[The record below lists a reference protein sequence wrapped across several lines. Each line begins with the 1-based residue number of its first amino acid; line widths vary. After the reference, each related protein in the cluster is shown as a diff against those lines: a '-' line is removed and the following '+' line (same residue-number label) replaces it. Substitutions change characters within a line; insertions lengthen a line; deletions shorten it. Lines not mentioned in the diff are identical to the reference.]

1 MTSSQPVATPNA
13 LNFTP
18 DNKRCY
24 AYSGV
29 VTANGVDTIAL
40 DFTTNSETI
49 DGSCYYTVNAD
60 DLSANFLTFLI
71 KFNETIIAVV
81 KERRDL
87 GQLVDFPF
95 NVIIPPHT
103 HVEVIFL
110 NNGTATDLTA
120 VFTGKAYGMIK
131 TDYQ

>member
-1 MTSSQPVATPNA
+1 MTSSQPITTPNA

-18 DNKRCY
+18 DNLHCY

-29 VTANGVDTIAL
+29 VTANGSDTIAL

-49 DGSCYYTVNAD
+49 VGSCYYTANAD
-60 DLSANFLTFLI
+60 ALGANFLTFQI
-71 KFNETIIAVV
+71 KFNETIIIVV

-103 HVEVIFL
+103 HVEVIFPD
-110 NNGTATDLTA
+110 NGRDADLTA
-120 VFTGKAYGMIK
+120 VFTGKTYGMIE